1 MKKKNVT
8 ITHSIFS
15 QKDIIIQ
22 NNFPLKRVDIVFA
35 VVRLQR
41 VKGNMENMEHYT

>member
-1 MKKKNVT
+1 MLNVKKNVT
-8 ITHSIFS
+8 ITHSIFFA
-15 QKDIIIQ
+15 KRYY

-41 VKGNMENMEHYT
+41 VKGNMENEHYR